1 MLKVTSY
8 DNTWGSSRM
17 EVNMKKVDYV
27 IVNSLRRTILTDIP
41 IYAFDTTINI
51 NTSIFNNNYMK
62 LRMSNLPIIGI
73 ENNQV
78 FFKKEEEKDDEE
90 SNFDEGFGLM
100 DDIELTVDKNIDSSS
115 INNFTL
121 YLNYENKTPDI
132 VTVTTKDCDYYY
144 RGKKINNPYKI
155 DIPIIKLQPDQ
166 KINLTSVSK
175 LGTEKESSIYS
186 PVSICSYEQV
196 SDEEYNLFLESRGQ
210 ITEYQIL
217 ERAIDNLIKNTDE
230 LIKNMS
236 KMKTVDGMIK
246 VGDIDHTMGNLIS
259 HFAMME
265 KNDVAMFT
273 YNQPHPLDPVIVFS
287 YRLKSSTLDKVLEKV
302 NNNIIKT
309 YTELKKLLVKK

>member
-1 MLKVTSY
+1 MLKVSSY
-8 DNTWGSSRM
+8 DNSWGSSRM
-17 EVNMKKVDYV
+17 EINMKKVDYV

-41 IYAFDTTINI
+41 IYAFETTINI

-73 ENNQV
+73 ENNEV

-121 YLNYENKTPDI
+121 YLNYESKTPDI

-144 RGKKINNPYKI
+144 RGKKISNPYKT

-175 LGTEKESSIYS
+175 LGTEKESAIYS
-186 PVSICSYEQV
+186 PVSICSYQQV

-217 ERAIDNLIKNTDE
+217 DRAIDNLLKNTDE

-246 VGDIDHTMGNLIS
+246 VGDIEHTLGNLIS

-265 KNDVAMFT
+265 KEVEMFT
-273 YNQPHPLDPVIVFS
+273 YSQPHPLDPVIIFH
-287 YRLKSSTLDKVLEKV
+287 YRLKSSSLDKVLEKV
-302 NNNIIKT
+302 NNNISKT
-309 YTELKKLLVKK
+309 YTELKKQLIKK

>member
-1 MLKVTSY
+1 MLKVNSY

-17 EVNMKKVDYV
+17 EINMKKVDYV
-27 IVNSLRRTILTDIP
+27 IVNSLRRTILTDLP
-41 IYAFDTTINI
+41 IYAFETTINI

-73 ENNQV
+73 ENNEV
-78 FFKKEEEKDDEE
+78 FFKKEEEKDEEE

-132 VTVTTKDCDYYY
+132 VTITTKDCDYYY
-144 RGKKINNPYKI
+144 RGKKITNPYKI

-166 KINLTSVSK
+166 IINLTSVSK
-175 LGTEKESSIYS
+175 LGTEKESAIYS
-186 PVSICSYEQV
+186 PVSICSYQQV

-210 ITEYQIL
+210 ITEHQIL
-217 ERAIDNLIKNTDE
+217 ERAIDNLLKNTDE

-265 KNDVAMFT
+265 KEVEMFT
-273 YNQPHPLDPVIVFS
+273 YSQPHPLDPVIIFH
-287 YRLKSSTLDKVLEKV
+287 YRLKSSSLDKVLEKV
-302 NNNIIKT
+302 NNNISKT
-309 YTELKKLLVKK
+309 YSELKKQLVKK